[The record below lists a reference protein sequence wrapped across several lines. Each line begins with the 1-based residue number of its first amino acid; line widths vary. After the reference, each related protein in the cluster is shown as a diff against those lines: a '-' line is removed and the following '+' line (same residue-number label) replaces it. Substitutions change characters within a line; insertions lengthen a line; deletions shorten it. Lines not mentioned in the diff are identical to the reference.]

1 MIHLKRFGLGL
12 VAAIGIIAIIAIFAS
27 AIGLVRGLS
36 GVDPLDAIGFI
47 LIAFLSLGFIY
58 GLGLVVEYWSNLPD
72 GE

>member
-27 AIGLVRGLS
+27 AIGLVRGLF
-36 GVDPLDAIGFI
+36 GVDPLKAIGFI
-47 LIAFLSLGFIY
+47 LIAFLSLGCTY